1 MYDAPDSTSKITP
14 PILPLRVENKP
25 PEKKKRRGKVQK
37 NPQRKGTDK
46 PENDSNRGKAIDV
59 RV

>member
-1 MYDAPDSTSKITP
+1 MYDLPDSTSKITP

-37 NPQRKGTDK
+37 NPQRKETGRS
-46 PENDSNRGKAIDV
+46 ENDASQGKAIDV

>member
-25 PEKKKRRGKVQK
+25 PEKKRRKGKGQK
-37 NPQRKGTDK
+37 SPQEKGTDK
-46 PENDSNRGKAIDV
+46 PESDSSRGKAIDV
-59 RV
+59 RI

>member
-25 PEKKKRRGKVQK
+25 PEKKRRREKVQK
-37 NPQRKGTDK
+37 SPRRKETGK
-46 PENDSNRGKAIDV
+46 PENDSSRGKAIDV
-59 RV
+59 RI